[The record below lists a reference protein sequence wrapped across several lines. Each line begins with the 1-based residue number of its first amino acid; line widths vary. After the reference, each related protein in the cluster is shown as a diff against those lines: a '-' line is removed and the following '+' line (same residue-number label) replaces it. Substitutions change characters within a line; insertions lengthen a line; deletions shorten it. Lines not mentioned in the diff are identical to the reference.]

1 MRLHSDAD
9 RVTLSIIDNGRGF
22 DATRGVE
29 GTTDHYGLTT
39 MKERAQQAGG
49 RLTITSAPGQGTT
62 VEAVLQ
68 ARTDAH
74 PGEEGIE

>member
-1 MRLHSDAD
+1 MPYTHSGAEAIWMRLHYDAD

-29 GTTDHYGLTT
+29 GTDDRPLGLTT

-49 RLTITSAPGQGTT
+49 PN
-62 VEAVLQ
+62 
-68 ARTDAH
+68 
-74 PGEEGIE
+74 